1 MLQTKVR
8 KRAVAKPKQPET
20 VAMHASDAEGKLH
33 GVGIW
38 DLRVFIV
45 PDGKF
50 WFAQGLEIDL
60 AAQGDSVED
69 AKKNFEDGLASSIDL
84 HLRMYGNIE
93 KLLNLAPAEIWQEAR
108 RDRKRINVYS
118 QVSLHNLAKSSE
130 MARWFDNITYLL
142 SGAAA

>member
-1 MLQTKVR
+1 MAQKKLVKAKATKVEAM
-8 KRAVAKPKQPET
+8 AV
-20 VAMHASDAEGKLH
+20 HASDPAGKLH

-60 AAQGDSVED
+60 AAQGDTVEE
-69 AKKNFEDGLASSIDL
+69 AKKYSEHGLESSIDL

-93 KLLNLAPAEIWQEAR
+93 GLLKVAPSEVWQEALTN
-108 RDRKRINVYS
+108 RKCIGVYS
-118 QVSLHNLAKSSE
+118 QVSVHNLCAKSDTPFP
-130 MARWFDNITYLL
+130 FDNITYLV
-142 SGAAA
+142 SQKAAA